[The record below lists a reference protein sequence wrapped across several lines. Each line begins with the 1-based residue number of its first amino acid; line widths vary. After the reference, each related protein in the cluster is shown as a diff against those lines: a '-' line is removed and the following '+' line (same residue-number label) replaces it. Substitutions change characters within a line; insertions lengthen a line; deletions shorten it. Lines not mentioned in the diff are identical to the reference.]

1 MGDGVY
7 LLTTNPG
14 LEDIVE
20 IELREQLRSRV
31 VSVYD
36 DHDLDSIAVERK
48 PWGMAGTVLVSPPGN
63 VASSGAVRSGI
74 EDALL
79 RMRSVYHI
87 VRHLR
92 TVELAGND
100 LMAELLAAV
109 EETAIETLSPDD
121 TFRVSSKRSGTHPF
135 RSVDIERE
143 AGAVVQR
150 RTGMSVDLEHYSVH
164 VRVDLRD
171 RLCTVGLQLTRDGL
185 DRRWQWQYRPRV
197 ALRTVVAYGMLRL
210 ARLENMPGCILDPFC
225 GSGTILLEAAA
236 MFPQA
241 RIVGADKVL
250 ECVEGARENI
260 LAAGLDSRVSVEHA
274 DARDLVEEWPA
285 GSVDAV
291 VTNPPF
297 GVRLGQKTDFE
308 HLYDRFLRG
317 VEHVLRPGGRAVFLG
332 GKRRHYVSRVL
343 ARVRGLRMKHV
354 RVIETG
360 GVYPAVY
367 VLERITDDPASRS
380 EVSEADP

>member
-20 IELREQLRSRV
+20 IELRERLRFRR
-31 VSVYD
+31 D
-36 DHDLDSIAVERK
+36 FRADADAIAVERK
-48 PWGMAGTVLVSPPGN
+48 PWGLAGALL
-63 VASSGAVRSGI
+63 ASSPS
-74 EDALL
+74 DALSGGTHGADL
-79 RMRSVYHI
+79 EGSLLEMQSIYHV

-92 TVELAGND
+92 TVELPGDD

-109 EETAIETLSPDD
+109 EETAVEPVSSND

-150 RTGMSVDLEHYSVH
+150 QTGMSVDLEGYTVH

-171 RLCTVGLQLTRDGL
+171 RVCTVGLQLTRDGL
-185 DRRWQWQYRPRV
+185 DQRWEWRYRPRV

-210 ARLENMPGCILDPFC
+210 ARLGVAPQCILDPFC
-225 GSGTILLEAAA
+225 GSGTILLEAAK
-236 MFPQA
+236 MYPQA
-241 RIVGADKVL
+241 RIAGSDKVVV
-250 ECVEGARENI
+250 CVEGARENVR
-260 LAAGLDSRVSVEHA
+260 AAGFDSRVSVVHA
-274 DARDLVEEWPA
+274 DARDLAETWPA
-285 GSVDAV
+285 ASVDAV
-291 VTNPPF
+291 ITNPPF
-297 GVRLGQKTDFE
+297 GVRLGKKTDFE

-317 VEHVLRPGGRAVFLG
+317 IEHVLRPGGRAVFLG
-332 GKRRHYVSRVL
+332 GKRRHFVARVL
-343 ARVRGLRMKHV
+343 ARMRGLRMKHV

-367 VLERITDDPASRS
+367 VLERITPDPAGRS
-380 EVSEADP
+380 AVSEEGP